1 MFVLLDIP
9 FHLQIKIMS
18 YRPRLQ
24 KFPRSIVLSKH
35 LNNKYCKVCGEY
47 IEGLKYTGDPF
58 PVHAHTS
65 RYFYMQKETKYLKI
79 KSYYATNLFKKQ
91 FSNHSVTIKNYDE
104 CFEGDVQ
111 LPFEIIFQK
120 KGLQYY
126 YNFAD
131 FCNERS
137 KKIQLMIDYRMTNI
151 FENPNCWLSHTF
163 IQLFPELS
171 LEMIHNVWMIYLP
184 ETFYLKKDSL
194 EHEKNINIIL
204 SRAVMYNQNYI
215 KLFFTS
221 LLQYESVFYSFLQID
236 LKNTIHVMNISL
248 RTPNFL
254 YIKAI
259 EFDIKAIDYITEK
272 KLVTLFSYYSS
283 FFIKLYEKDE
293 NVCKYFTLYDPLQET
308 FEQRQILFDIK

>member
-18 YRPRLQ
+18 YRPRLH
-24 KFPRSIVLSKH
+24 KFPRTIVLSKH
-35 LNNKYCKVCGEY
+35 LSHKYCQICGEY
-47 IEGLKYTGDPF
+47 IEGLKYTGEPF

-65 RYFYMQKETKYLKI
+65 RYYYTQKETKFLKI
-79 KSYYATNLFKKQ
+79 KSSYATNLHKYE
-91 FSNHSVTIKNYDE
+91 FSRHHVTVQEYDD
-104 CFEGDVQ
+104 CFEMDVR

-131 FCNERS
+131 FCNQKS
-137 KKIQLMIDYRMTNI
+137 KKVKPMIDYRMTNI
-151 FENPNCWLSHTF
+151 FENPNCWLSPTF
-163 IQLFPELS
+163 VELFPELS
-171 LEMIHNVWMIYLP
+171 LEMIHNVRMIYLP

-204 SRAVMYNQNYI
+204 SSAVKYNQNFV

-221 LLQYESVFYSFLQID
+221 MLKYRSILNSFLQID
-236 LKNTIHVMNISL
+236 LRNTIETMNLSV

-259 EFDIKAIDYITEK
+259 DFDIQAIDYITEK
-272 KLVTLFSYYSS
+272 KLVTLFSFYSS
-283 FFIKLYEKDE
+283 FFIQLYEKDE
-293 NVCKYFTLYDPLQET
+293 NASNYFTLH
-308 FEQRQILFDIK
+308 DII